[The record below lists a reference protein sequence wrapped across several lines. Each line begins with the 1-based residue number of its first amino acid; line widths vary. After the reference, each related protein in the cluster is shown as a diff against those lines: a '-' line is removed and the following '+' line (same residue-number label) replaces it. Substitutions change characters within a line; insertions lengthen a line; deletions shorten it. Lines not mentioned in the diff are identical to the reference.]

1 MTNVLST
8 TFDEYKIFVEGFY
21 PKTSFSCT
29 HYRKIILNLFELV
42 EVTDIYIDYLK
53 DTNYPDYLSHIKHQ
67 FLLMLYNLPNYNSFF
82 ITSLQRSIS
91 ESLLRMTLVSI
102 GHDVADSN
110 SMPFYRIQEKL
121 KGTDVY
127 KLNQDNFKTACN
139 NLFSYF
145 GASSKIMH
153 NSPST
158 KQTNI
163 HYIMAFNVAPSD
175 LEVSRLSKFLK
186 VINDHILITFSR
198 NNNINDSTLNLASKI
213 QLKNIIGTDSYNH
226 YFNSQ
231 VDE

>member
-1 MTNVLST
+1 MNKVLST
-8 TFDEYKIFVEGFY
+8 SFDEYKIFIEEFY
-21 PKTSFSCT
+21 PKTSFNCT
-29 HYRKIILNLFELV
+29 HYRKVIINLFTLV
-42 EVTDIYIDYLK
+42 EVTDVYIDYLK
-53 DTNYPDYLSHIKHQ
+53 DTNYLSHIKHQ

-91 ESLLRMTLVSI
+91 EGLLRMTLVSI
-102 GHDVADSN
+102 GHDIEDSN
-110 SMPFYRIQEKL
+110 GMPFYRIQEKL
-121 KGTDVY
+121 KRTDAY
-127 KLNQDNFKTACN
+127 KLNQDNFKTSCD

-175 LEVSRLSKFLK
+175 LQIERLSKFLK

-213 QLKNIIGTDSYNH
+213 QLKKIIGTDSYNQ
-226 YFNSQ
+226 YFSS
-231 VDE
+231 

>member
-1 MTNVLST
+1 MTSVLST
-8 TFDEYKIFVEGFY
+8 SFDEYKMFVEEFY
-21 PKTSFSCT
+21 PKTIFSCT
-29 HYRKIILNLFELV
+29 HYRKIIINLFTLV

-53 DTNYPDYLSHIKHQ
+53 GTNYPDYLSHIKHQ

-91 ESLLRMTLVSI
+91 ESLLRMALVSI
-102 GHDVADSN
+102 GHDIEDSN
-110 SMPFYRIQEKL
+110 GMPFHRIKQKL
-121 KGTDVY
+121 KETEAY
-127 KLNQDNFKTACN
+127 KLNQANFETSCN

-175 LEVSRLSKFLK
+175 LEVSRLSKFSK
-186 VINDHILITFSR
+186 VINDHILITFSC

-213 QLKNIIGTDSYNH
+213 QLKKIIGTDAYNQ
-226 YFNSQ
+226 YFSS
-231 VDE
+231 